1 MQMLRL
7 ASKHLI
13 FPRETIK
20 FSRTFCQ
27 VNMSE
32 ESKVNMTEESKV
44 NLEGTGERLNGE
56 YRPDY
61 PWKGIK
67 KCAAML
73 SFSGK
78 KYHGMQRNQA
88 GELKTIESE
97 FLYALAKSGQID
109 PTWENKPQKAFFTR
123 ASRTDKVIK
132 LPSILYLFFL
142 TNFIVKGVSAARMVC
157 SLKMLQEKDSIEK
170 VNEHLPP
177 DIRLQAV
184 VRVGKNFNC
193 QKQADARYEMMS

>member
-13 FPRETIK
+13 FPRETIR

-32 ESKVNMTEESKV
+32 ESKVNMTEESKA

-123 ASRTDKVIK
+123 ASRTDKVKFCYIFIF
-132 LPSILYLFFL
+132 LFLSQRFILRTPL
-142 TNFIVKGVSAARMVC
+142 TL
-157 SLKMLQEKDSIEK
+157 SLI
-170 VNEHLPP
+170 
-177 DIRLQAV
+177 
-184 VRVGKNFNC
+184 
-193 QKQADARYEMMS
+193 